1 MNLLAGGLFESL
13 ELNIDILI
21 YAVGIIAILFS
32 VIAFQFKHKVT
43 IIFCSFCGQ
52 TCWVIYFL
60 LQSDFTSAIS
70 CGLSAIML
78 AIFSRQDKWKWAT
91 SPAMVWLFIIL
102 ITGFSILTF
111 KVWIDIFPLLA
122 GIFVVIANSRKTEK
136 RLRQFSMLWCLSW
149 LINSTLKMYL
159 VAFISDF
166 FTLISTIVSLIRCR
180 EKKGKDG

>member
-1 MNLLAGGLFESL
+1 MNLLSSGLL
-13 ELNIDILI
+13 DNINIFI

-78 AIFSRQDKWKWAT
+78 AVFSRQDKWKWAT
-91 SPAMVWLFIIL
+91 SPAMVALFIAL

-111 KVWIDIFPLLA
+111 KVWIDMFPLLA

-136 RLRQFSMLWCLSW
+136 RLRQFSLLWCLSW
-149 LINSTLKMYL
+149 LLNSILKMYP

-166 FTLISTIVSLIRCR
+166 FTAISTIVSLIRCR
-180 EKKGKDG
+180 EKKEKQKGEQ